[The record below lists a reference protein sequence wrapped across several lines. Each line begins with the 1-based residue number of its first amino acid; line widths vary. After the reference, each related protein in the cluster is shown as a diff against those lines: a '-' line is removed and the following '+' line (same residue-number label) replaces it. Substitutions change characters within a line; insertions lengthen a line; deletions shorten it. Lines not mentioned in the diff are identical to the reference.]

1 MNRPPPAILP
11 TAIAAAALLSL
22 SLTANAQSIPNPSD
36 ASPCPAGMTLGVGA
50 AGQRKC
56 IGIPTAPVFPGQKSI
71 LDIENQY
78 NSQINAPITATGVAL
93 TDNIR
98 RAPTP
103 TNPWATEV
111 VANVGAQNWTP
122 PLNVQIAPDGTP
134 VGVDVIGTFQGGAA
148 LKVTEAL
155 AGKIMSTTCAV
166 PTDANIKAN
175 LEGTYRVSLSFFQAA
190 KAPNG
195 MPWCEPSH
203 WPDASGNLP
212 GGQILQTSARRALAA
227 TTATTPMRINDAF
240 GASQC
245 WTASQISSVSSDG
258 NAAISAVLAQANSTG
273 NSFAYCTLNN
283 GTAPHLYSM
292 TEKRTCLPT
301 SADSACHNTLASG
314 PAPMKVTNF
323 FGASQCWTAAQISL
337 VSSAGNAAISS
348 VLAQANSTGN
358 SFAYC
363 TLNNGTAPHLYSMT
377 EKRTCLPTSD
387 DAACHKPLSLLPNS
401 ALSTLQNTYQA
412 GGAFSPTGLAVANN
426 YTLFNG
432 TQQTAIAP
440 GSPDWRAPAGSTL
453 NPNAELGTRLTGVL
467 PDARLVEV
475 TTDVGGVRLTTSC
488 AIPSNAARTE
498 YLSGV
503 YQIALP
509 IFQSMTA
516 SNGITHYCS
525 PSYW

>member
-301 SADSACHNTLASG
+301 S
-314 PAPMKVTNF
+314 
-323 FGASQCWTAAQISL
+323 
-337 VSSAGNAAISS
+337 
-348 VLAQANSTGN
+348 
-358 SFAYC
+358 
-363 TLNNGTAPHLYSMT
+363 
-377 EKRTCLPTSD
+377 D